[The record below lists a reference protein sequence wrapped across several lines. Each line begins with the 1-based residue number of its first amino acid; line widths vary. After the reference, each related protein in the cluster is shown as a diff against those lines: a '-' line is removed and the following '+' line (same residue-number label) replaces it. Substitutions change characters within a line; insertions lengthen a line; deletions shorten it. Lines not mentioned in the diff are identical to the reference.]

1 MKSPFALLAI
11 ALALSAAAPA
21 FADDAPAAAPAADA
35 TPPADPLSF
44 NISVTS
50 DYRYRGISQTRLKPA
65 LQGGAD
71 YADPSGWY
79 VGTWL
84 STIKWIKDAGGD
96 APVEWDLYGGYK
108 TEIAT
113 GLTLD
118 VGVLQYEYV
127 HNKLTPSANTF
138 EIYGALSYGPVTAK
152 LSHSLTNLFGFAD
165 SKGSDYLD
173 VSANFDVGGGVTL
186 TPDIAHQTVHDNP
199 TASYSNYSLTAA
211 KDYAGFTWSAQV
223 IGTNANKAAY
233 TYAPTDKFLGKTALV
248 VAVKKTF

>member
-1 MKSPFALLAI
+1 
-11 ALALSAAAPA
+11 
-21 FADDAPAAAPAADA
+21 
-35 TPPADPLSF
+35 
-44 NISVTS
+44 
-50 DYRYRGISQTRLKPA
+50 
-65 LQGGAD
+65 
-71 YADPSGWY
+71 
-79 VGTWL
+79 
-84 STIKWIKDAGGD
+84 
-96 APVEWDLYGGYK
+96 
-108 TEIAT
+108 
-113 GLTLD
+113 
-118 VGVLQYEYV
+118 V